1 MYNKMIACLKE
12 YGYYFYEYDKVFF
25 EDNGLRFHIYNVI
38 GVENDLG
45 AAYYLEFDSYGDIV
59 VWNIDGKVV
68 NTIYNK
74 AYYKMLFEL
83 GRVLEKLM

>member
-1 MYNKMIACLKE
+1 MYNKMIECLKE

-25 EDNGLRFHIYNVI
+25 EEMEFHIYNVI
-38 GVENDLG
+38 GIENDLG
-45 AAYYLEFDSYGDIV
+45 AAYYLEFGSDGEIV
-59 VWNIDGKVV
+59 IWNIYGKVV
-68 NTIYNK
+68 NVIYKK